1 MIICSYRDINTV
13 PFMYGVSSGA
23 CAGQAVYWLTR
34 GATQVEMGC
43 PTNATHFS
51 LVCDTENTCLV
62 FCLLLRAGYSFV
74 VQMYATGAYFMP
86 ESACVFFFKCFGVC
100 SWFFVPWR
108 TNRTS
113 IVVKAVV
120 DPVAVD
126 CHSVCISCKR
136 KVFLWFSLPWMC
148 WMAFSTLGALWEEEE
163 EA

>member
-1 MIICSYRDINTV
+1 MFLQGYKHCTFHVWSVFRCMHWTSRVLTYQGCYPGRDGMPNQCYPFFFGLWYREH
-13 PFMYGVSSGA
+13 VSCVLFVTA
-23 CAGQAVYWLTR
+23 CWLFLCGTDVCYWCIFYAR
-34 GATQVEMGC
+34 K
-43 PTNATHFS
+43 
-51 LVCDTENTCLV
+51 CL
-62 FCLLLRAGYSFV
+62 
-74 VQMYATGAYFMP
+74 
-86 ESACVFFFKCFGVC
+86 CVFFFKCFGVC